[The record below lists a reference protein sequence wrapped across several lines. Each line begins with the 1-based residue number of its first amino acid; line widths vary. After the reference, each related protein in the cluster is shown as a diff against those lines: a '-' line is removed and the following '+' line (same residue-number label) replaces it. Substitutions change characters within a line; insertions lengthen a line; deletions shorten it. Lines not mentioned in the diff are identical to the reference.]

1 MERGDRGERRTGWR
15 LLERGEKTRIGRKVG
30 ENGREEKRKM
40 RGNGVEDENEG
51 RTGSRGTLRKEK
63 RRVADKKEKNKASM
77 KMDIYIFLWG
87 TWENC

>member
-1 MERGDRGERRTGWR
+1 MEHG
-15 LLERGEKTRIGRKVG
+15 L
-30 ENGREEKRKM
+30 EEKFRNRRNVKKVFIE
-40 RGNGVEDENEG
+40 GNGVEDENEE